1 MIGSSFSSIS
11 LRTDAAKRFK
21 RVEEAAATIKR
32 FVSNGVVVGDI
43 RANQKEGCLND
54 FLHTY

>member
-1 MIGSSFSSIS
+1 V
-11 LRTDAAKRFK
+11 AKRSK

-32 FVSNGVVVGDI
+32 FVSNGVMVGDI